1 MPYPFFIFSIR
12 IFWTKIQKVWIFIQ
26 LFCLYRYLFPK
37 KYAIIK
43 EINSHEE
50 LCMPAIYTHARFGEE
65 VLTVLPPHLAS
76 LAQKHKQCF
85 YLGTQG
91 PDLLFYHKPF
101 KSKAKNPARKKG
113 WDLHAVPPEDF
124 FLRGAK
130 CLLNDKSNFDEAG
143 NFTPESADA
152 AYLLGF
158 LCHFTL
164 DFTAHPY
171 IDENSVDGLSH
182 GKIESELDKHHFQKQ
197 GKKIRGFNTAK
208 LFFPNE
214 KAKKA
219 SAKILDV
226 SEKESGRAMKTMRFI
241 NGLFSNKCGLA
252 HGFCHAVLSLLGM
265 NKNGFGDMFI
275 HKKDD
280 EKASAMMPTLDALFD
295 EAVQRANLVITEFF
309 KNIQSSAKNNALTNE
324 IFRYNYSG
332 IKED

>member
-1 MPYPFFIFSIR
+1 
-12 IFWTKIQKVWIFIQ
+12 
-26 LFCLYRYLFPK
+26 
-37 KYAIIK
+37 
-43 EINSHEE
+43 
-50 LCMPAIYTHARFGEE
+50 MPAIYTHVRFGEE
-65 VLTVLPPHLAS
+65 VLKVLPTPLAA
-76 LAQKHKQCF
+76 LAEKHKECF

-113 WDLHAVPPEDF
+113 WDLHAVAPEVF

-130 CLLNDKSNFDEAG
+130 CLLDDKNNFDEAG
-143 NFTPESADA
+143 NFTPESAEA

-182 GKIESELDKHHFQKQ
+182 GKIESELDKHHFRKQ
-197 GKKIRGFNTAK
+197 GKKIRGFNAAK
-208 LFFPNE
+208 LFFPYE
-214 KAKKA
+214 EAKKA
-219 SAKILDV
+219 SAKILAV
-226 SEKESGRAMKTMRFI
+226 SEKESTRAMKTMRFF
-241 NGLFSNKCGLA
+241 NGLFSHRCGLV
-252 HGFCHAVLSLLGM
+252 HGVCHAALALVGM
-265 NKNGFGDMFI
+265 NKNSFGGMFI

-280 EKASAMMPTLDALFD
+280 PRTDVLMPTLDGLFD
-295 EAVQRANLVITEFF
+295 EAIARAKSVIPEFF
-309 KNIQSSAKNNALTNE
+309 ENIQGSVENNKLTNE